1 MSGPLLVLVEPH
13 AHRIGGHHQHA
24 LAALASAYDNVL
36 VVAPYGSRSAAVTP
50 TERFPSL
57 LMTMARAARHLAEAG
72 KWLFASR
79 CWPTW
84 LRRLP
89 HQVTLLSRCLTEAA
103 CVRTAHSAADGA
115 AVVVLSASEALHS
128 AAGLLGGPHLR
139 FVHEVVTTEGLLV
152 RTIGALTTS
161 GGRRVLL
168 LAPTRAVRDE
178 LVVRFP
184 CLRIRT
190 RPFALADP
198 DERLTDTERQQA
210 RDAFGIPDVEPA
222 VCLVGGWWPYK
233 DISVVDAAFVQLAC
247 PLHVI
252 VAGDPLN
259 SRILRRWSSLPHV
272 RLHTVGVPDSV
283 RSVYA
288 AADAAVVARR
298 PGVGKESGLVVDA
311 VRFGVPLLLS
321 DHDPA
326 LTDRLS
332 GQDWTRTFPAGDA
345 GRLAALLHDLAR
357 TSLPRPAP
365 DTASR
370 IGVPSAAG
378 QAAFLLRIASSL
390 KGTS

>member
-24 LAALASAYDNVL
+24 LTALASAYDNVL

-50 TERFPSL
+50 TGRFPSL
-57 LMTMARAARHLAEAG
+57 LMAMARAVRRLAEAG
-72 KWLFASR
+72 KWLFTSR
-79 CWPTW
+79 RWPTW

-89 HQVTLLSRCLTEAA
+89 HQVTLLARCLAEAA

-115 AVVVLSASEALHS
+115 VVVVLSASEALHS
-128 AAGLLGGPHLR
+128 AVGLLGGPHLR
-139 FVHEVVTTEGLLV
+139 FVHEVVTTEGILV
-152 RTIGALTTS
+152 RTVGALTAS

-168 LAPTRAVRDE
+168 LAPTNAVRDE
-178 LVVRFP
+178 LAACFP
-184 CLRIRT
+184 RLRIRT
-190 RPFALADP
+190 RPFALVDP
-198 DERLTDTERQQA
+198 EEQLTDAERQRA
-210 RDAFGIPDVEPA
+210 RNAFGIRDAEPA

-233 DISVVDAAFVQLAC
+233 DISVVDAALVRLDC

-252 VAGDPLN
+252 VAGDPLD
-259 SRILRRWSSLPHV
+259 SGILWRWSSLPHV
-272 RLHTVGVPDSV
+272 RLHTVGVPESV

-288 AADAAVVARR
+288 AVDAAVVARR

-332 GQDWTRTFPAGDA
+332 GQGWTRTFPVGDG
-345 GRLAALLHDLAR
+345 GRLAALLSDLAR
-357 TSLPRPAP
+357 TPLPRPAP
-365 DTASR
+365 DTAR
-370 IGVPSAAG
+370 HLGVPSAAG

>member
-36 VVAPYGSRSAAVTP
+36 VVAPYGSTDAAVTP
-50 TERFPSL
+50 VGL
-57 LMTMARAARHLAEAG
+57 LMAVARAARRLAGAG

-79 CWPTW
+79 RWPTW

-89 HQVTLLSRCLTEAA
+89 HQVTLLSRCLAEAA

-115 AVVVLSASEALHS
+115 MVVVLSASEALHS
-128 AAGLLGGPHLR
+128 AAGLLGGPHVR
-139 FVHEVVTTEGLLV
+139 FVHEVVTAEGAFV
-152 RTIGALTTS
+152 QAVGTLTAS
-161 GGRRVLL
+161 GRNRVLL
-168 LAPTRAVRDE
+168 LAPTCSVRDE
-178 LVVRFP
+178 LAARFP
-184 CLRIRT
+184 HLRILT

-198 DERLTDTERQQA
+198 AERITATERQRA
-210 RDAFGIPDVEPA
+210 RDAFGIPESEPA

-233 DISVVDAAFVQLAC
+233 DIDVVDAALVRLGC

-252 VAGDPLN
+252 VAGAPLD
-259 SRILRRWSSLPHV
+259 SAILRRWRSLPHV
-272 RLHTVGVPDSV
+272 RLHVVGVPESV

-288 AADAAVVARR
+288 AADAAVVARH
-298 PGVGKESGLVVDA
+298 PGVGKESGLVADA

-357 TSLPRPAP
+357 TPLPRPAP
-365 DTASR
+365 DTARR

-390 KGTS
+390 KGIS